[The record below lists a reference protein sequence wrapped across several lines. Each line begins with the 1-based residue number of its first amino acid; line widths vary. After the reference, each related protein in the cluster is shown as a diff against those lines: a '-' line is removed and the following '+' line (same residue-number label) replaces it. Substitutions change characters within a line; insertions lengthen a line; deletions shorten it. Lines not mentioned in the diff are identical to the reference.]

1 MKRPT
6 LFSLAAVALSLALG
20 SSAVAQT
27 VVATIP
33 VGSSPD
39 WVAVDR
45 KTDLIYA
52 VNAGSN
58 NVSVID
64 GSTNTVVGTDAVSN
78 FPQAAA
84 VNPIL
89 DQIYVGAFGSKDQL
103 SVIAGKTNRVV
114 SIPISNSGVVT
125 GIAADTANNSLYMCN
140 PSNNVVALHETKG
153 HVTSTTINVPNCGFG
168 MAVNATAD
176 LIYVG
181 TFTPNVTVI
190 DGSSNTIVNT
200 FSIDL
205 TGVVSVAIDAS
216 SNHLAIVDTNAGQLE
231 VLDADTGARLGTV
244 SGLQKPFGLV
254 LVPGAKFA
262 LVTEESGNDMAVV
275 DTVNYTIVN
284 RTPVGTFPL
293 AMDFN
298 PLTKLA
304 YVANSNSNS
313 VTVISLP

>member
-103 SVIAGKTNRVV
+103 SVIAGK
-114 SIPISNSGVVT
+114 
-125 GIAADTANNSLYMCN
+125 
-140 PSNNVVALHETKG
+140 
-153 HVTSTTINVPNCGFG
+153 
-168 MAVNATAD
+168 
-176 LIYVG
+176 
-181 TFTPNVTVI
+181 
-190 DGSSNTIVNT
+190 
-200 FSIDL
+200 
-205 TGVVSVAIDAS
+205 
-216 SNHLAIVDTNAGQLE
+216 
-231 VLDADTGARLGTV
+231 
-244 SGLQKPFGLV
+244 
-254 LVPGAKFA
+254 
-262 LVTEESGNDMAVV
+262 
-275 DTVNYTIVN
+275 
-284 RTPVGTFPL
+284 
-293 AMDFN
+293 
-298 PLTKLA
+298 
-304 YVANSNSNS
+304 
-313 VTVISLP
+313 